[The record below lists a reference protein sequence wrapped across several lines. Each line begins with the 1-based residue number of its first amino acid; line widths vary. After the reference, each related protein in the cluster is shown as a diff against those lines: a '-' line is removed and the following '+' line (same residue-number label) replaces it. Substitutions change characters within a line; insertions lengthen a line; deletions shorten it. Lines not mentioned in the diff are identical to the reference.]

1 MRKYALDIAGIGV
14 RREELELRQ
23 RLNRVPGAYLFAGNE
38 DGAPYNARSTR
49 LCNLLLLVAT

>member
-1 MRKYALDIAGIGV
+1 MRKYAPDIADIGL
-14 RREELELRQ
+14 RPEDLALRQ